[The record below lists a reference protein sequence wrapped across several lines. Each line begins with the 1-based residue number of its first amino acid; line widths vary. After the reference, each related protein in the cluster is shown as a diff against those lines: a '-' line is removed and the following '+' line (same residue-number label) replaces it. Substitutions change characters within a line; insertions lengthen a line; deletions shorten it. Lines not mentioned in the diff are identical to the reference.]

1 MAVYTAAEQNL
12 KASLY
17 IDNAA
22 TYTHV
27 WLRGTYFVQVAHVPR
42 LMLNHHNNNH
52 DNNKKDNDIIITIVI
67 TKTLD
72 AT

>member
-1 MAVYTAAEQNL
+1 MAVHTAAERNL
-12 KASLY
+12 KASLNL
-17 IDNAA
+17 IILPH
-22 TYTHV
+22 TLHV
-27 WLRGTYFVQVAHVPR
+27 WLHKMYFVQVAHAPR

-52 DNNKKDNDIIITIVI
+52 DNDKKDNDIITTTVM